1 MLKESNIT
9 PREREVIQY
18 LTRGL
23 TSNEIASVMY
33 LSHHTIISHRK
44 NILEKLGANNSIQLG
59 ILLERKGLT
68 RTKL

>member
-1 MLKESNIT
+1 MPMQSNIT
-9 PREREVIQY
+9 PRESEVIQY

-44 NILEKLGANNSIQLG
+44 NILEKLGAANSIQLG

-68 RTKL
+68 KIKL